1 MVVYIICVLFCN
13 RVDLSV
19 LITRNMTYQSGTP
32 LKYLLTKNFFHHLIR
47 PDLKKEWSPR
57 KLHPS
62 LKDGSL
68 THWQVCHEWTRK
80 YTRKFSWNYPFLK
93 KLLSTRDWRLK
104 KSFIKTVVRI
114 LTKQNEAFGNCMA
127 SSWKKKDSNKWKKVF
142 RSFAILSG
150 F

>member
-1 MVVYIICVLFCN
+1 MVVYIIYVLFCN

-62 LKDGSL
+62 VKDGSL

-93 KLLSTRDWRLK
+93 KTSFYAGLK
-104 KSFIKTVVRI
+104 VKKVVYQNGGSYSYQTKRGFRKLHSII
-114 LTKQNEAFGNCMA
+114 L
-127 SSWKKKDSNKWKKVF
+127 KKKDSNKWKKVF
-142 RSFAILSG
+142 RSFAISSG